1 MPGDR
6 SARFEVTVL
15 TACFNE
21 AATLEELH
29 GRVMKALD
37 DAGVDGHLLV
47 VDDGSRDDT
56 HAVLTA
62 LAERDPRLGFVR
74 LSRNFG
80 QQAAISAGLDCATG
94 DAVIVIDGDL
104 QDPPELIPKM
114 IQRFRE
120 GFDVVY
126 GVRENRKEA
135 IWKRGAYRTF
145 YALQSLLADIDIP
158 PAAGDFGLM
167 SRRVVDAIRA
177 SGERHR
183 FIRGLRRWAGFEQ
196 TSLAYDRPA
205 RPEGRPRYTLRKLL
219 RLGLDGLMSFSR
231 IPLRA
236 ATLIG
241 LISAGAA
248 GSYLVYGI
256 AARLLVE
263 QTPPGWASL
272 VAAVIGMAGIQLIVL
287 GVIGEYIGQIYDEVK
302 ERPVYVIEE
311 TRNVPDASMSNTVGV
326 RVTSERAPS

>member
-1 MPGDR
+1 MPDAQSSR
-6 SARFEVTVL
+6 LEVSVV

-21 AATLEELH
+21 AATLHELH
-29 GRVMKALD
+29 QRVMKALD
-37 DAGVDGHLLV
+37 DADVEGRMLV
-47 VDDGSRDDT
+47 VDDGSDDDT
-56 HAVLTA
+56 PATLSA
-62 LAERDPRLGFVR
+62 LADSDTRLGFVR

-114 IQRFRE
+114 IEQFRD

-126 GVRENRKEA
+126 GVRKSRKEA
-135 IWKRGAYRTF
+135 WWKRGAYRAF
-145 YALQSLLADIDIP
+145 YSLQSLLADIDIP
-158 PAAGDFGLM
+158 AAAGDFGLM

-183 FIRGLRRWAGFEQ
+183 FIRGLRRWVGFEQ
-196 TSLAYDRPA
+196 TSLEYDRPTRA
-205 RPEGRPRYTLRKLL
+205 TGRPRYTLRKLL

-231 IPLRA
+231 MPLRA

-248 GSYLVYGI
+248 GGYLIYGI
-256 AARLLVE
+256 GARLFAE

-272 VAAVIGMAGIQLIVL
+272 VAVIIGMGGIQLIVL

-302 ERPVYVIEE
+302 ERPIYVVGE
-311 TRNVPDASMSNTVGV
+311 TRNVPDLPRPRLGSVGV
-326 RVTSERAPS
+326 TSVRSGS